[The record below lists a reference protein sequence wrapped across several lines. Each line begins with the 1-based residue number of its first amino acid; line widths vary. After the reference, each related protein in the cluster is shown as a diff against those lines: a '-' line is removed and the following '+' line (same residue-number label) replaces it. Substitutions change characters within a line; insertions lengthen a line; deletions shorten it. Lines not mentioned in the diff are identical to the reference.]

1 MEPEIW
7 QGLRETYRPQQIK
20 TLFVAESPSTGQRF
34 FYLGNS
40 QLFRFTYQA
49 FVRVFGNKVGQTP
62 QEFFL
67 WFQKQGFFLDNLSCE
82 SIGYLKESERQQARI
97 RWIPSLADRLAQYRP
112 GSIIVVMKSLEHHV
126 TQAILYAG
134 IAPYVLVLPFPTRTY
149 HNQQVYV
156 DGLSQFLA
164 TRKV

>member
-1 MEPEIW
+1 MDQELW
-7 QGLRETYRPQQIK
+7 KGLRETYRPQQIE

-49 FVRVFGNKVGQTP
+49 FLRVFDKQIGQTP

-67 WFQKQGFFLDNLSCE
+67 WFQQHGFFLDNLACE
-82 SIGYLKESERQQARI
+82 SIGYLKESDRQHARI

-112 GSIIVVMKSLEHHV
+112 HSIIVVMKSLEHAV

-134 IAPYVLVLPFPTRTY
+134 ITPHVLVLPFPTRTY
-149 HNQQVYV
+149 HNQQVYME
-156 DGLSQFLA
+156 GLSQFL
-164 TRKV
+164 TTLKV